1 MAATRF
7 IALHVNRDKDA
18 SARGADGSSA
28 RRYQTEDWAFPQR
41 AKFQFYAL
49 AFDR

>member
-28 RRYQTEDWAFPQR
+28 RRYQTEDWSVSPTS
-41 AKFQFYAL
+41 KISVL
-49 AFDR
+49 CLGV

>member
-18 SARGADGSSA
+18 SAGGRTDHLLSDIKQKIG
-28 RRYQTEDWAFPQR
+28 AFPQR